1 MTEWNGI
8 KVGGLYKMTSH
19 AYAIVSARAPMAMVV
34 SIERCED
41 IFSRAVVTLLEE
53 GKLLREGTWG
63 HSNEWDASECQF
75 GNGRYKAVAV

>member
-19 AYAIVSARAPMAMVV
+19 AYAYRAARAPMAMVV

-41 IFSRAVVTLLEE
+41 IASWATVTLLEE
-53 GKLLREGTWG
+53 GELRREGTRG
-63 HSNEWDASECQF
+63 HSNEWDASECSF
-75 GNGRYKAVAV
+75 GNGYYKEVV